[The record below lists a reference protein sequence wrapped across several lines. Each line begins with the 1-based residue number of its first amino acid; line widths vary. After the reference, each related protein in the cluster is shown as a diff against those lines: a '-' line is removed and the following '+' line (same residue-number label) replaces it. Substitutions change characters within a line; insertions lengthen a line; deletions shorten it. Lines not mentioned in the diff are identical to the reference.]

1 MENKRLVY
9 GCKPGYLSSAF
20 AEEKV
25 SSFAFPFEKPDFL
38 LHWIINLQ
46 IDRIGHQ
53 QNIQ

>member
-1 MENKRLVY
+1 MENKCLVY
-9 GCKPGYLSSAF
+9 GCKPGYLLSAS

-25 SSFAFPFEKPDFL
+25 FSFAFPFQKPDFL
-38 LHWIINLQ
+38 LNRIISLQ